1 MGVKEVA
8 RTWSSSL
15 WGRRLL
21 MFRQNSRNPRLVLHS
36 NDIRHARHI
45 TDKRTES
52 LLPKRQS
59 RAELLANHISNLMDK
74 LAIPVAT
81 FYGCGSG
88 GGTVLA
94 VITNHP
100 TRVRSA
106 IVHEVPFGTIPELD
120 ALPSLC

>member
-1 MGVKEVA
+1 
-8 RTWSSSL
+8 
-15 WGRRLL
+15 
-21 MFRQNSRNPRLVLHS
+21 
-36 NDIRHARHI
+36 
-45 TDKRTES
+45 
-52 LLPKRQS
+52 
-59 RAELLANHISNLMDK
+59 MDK
-74 LAIPVAT
+74 LAILVAT

-120 ALPSLC
+120 TLPSLC